1 MELKTADLYRKHDQ
15 LINLKRKTY
24 HKLYER
30 CLNTIKL
37 TGMRGDLICIYEI
50 PSFMFGEG
58 FPIINIE
65 SCANYIMNTLAKT
78 HHSLR
83 TTFFSPNI
91 IFIDWRREEDM

>member
-1 MELKTADLYRKHDQ
+1 MELKTSDLYGKHDQ
-15 LINLKRKTY
+15 LIELKRKTY

-37 TGMRGDLICIYEI
+37 TATSGELICVFEI

-65 SCANYIMNTLAKT
+65 SCANYIMNMLAKT
-78 HHSLR
+78 NRNLR
-83 TTFFSPNI
+83 TTFYPPNL